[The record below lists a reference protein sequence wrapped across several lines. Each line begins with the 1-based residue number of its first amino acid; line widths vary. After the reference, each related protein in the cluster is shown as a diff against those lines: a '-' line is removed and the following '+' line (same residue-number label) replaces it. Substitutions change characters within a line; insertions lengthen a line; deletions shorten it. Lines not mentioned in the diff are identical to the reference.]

1 MPGSELYEK
10 FMALHT
16 RDGGLVMP
24 NAWDGLSAL
33 MLADAGFEA
42 IATSSAAL
50 AATLGRLDGRHE
62 VTREEHLEHARLLGR
77 LTGLPVNGDFEDG
90 YGDTPEDVAATV
102 EAAVEFGLAGI
113 GVEDTSGNPD
123 QPIRDFDE
131 AVNRIRSAVDAA
143 KGRIVVTGR
152 TDNFI
157 QGRPDLD
164 DTIRRLTAFAEVGAD
179 VLYAPFPPDL
189 DALVAIVTA
198 VAPTPVNV
206 LVSPSDKV
214 LTVAELQK
222 AGVKRISLGPF
233 ALHPRDGGTRTGHQG
248 ARRGRPR
255 LGDDRYQLRAHQRTA
270 CPRQELAQTLRTT
283 APHPLIARRRQIDM
297 DLDKLM
303 SKHLTRYFRPQ
314 QDHPGG
320 NPSAAAEVP
329 ALHAVVDERTAQPLL
344 RPRHARRQRAA
355 RGQPGRTIPG
365 QRREDPERVAHHH
378 PHHPGRS
385 ARQPPRGGVRQG
397 ERRRSVP

>member
-1 MPGSELYEK
+1 MPGSELYEQ

-42 IATSSAAL
+42 IATSSAAI
-50 AATLGRLDGRHE
+50 AATLGRLDGRHQ

-77 LTGLPVNGDFEDG
+77 LTRLPVNGDFEDG

-102 EAAVEFGLAGI
+102 EAAVESGLAGI
-113 GVEDTSGNPD
+113 GVEDTSGDPD
-123 QPIRDFDE
+123 MPIRDFDE
-131 AVNRIRSAVDAA
+131 AVSRVRSAVDAS

-179 VLYAPFPPDL
+179 VVYAPFPPDR

-198 VAPTPVNV
+198 VAPTPVSV

-214 LTVAELQK
+214 LTVAELQQ
-222 AGVKRISLGPF
+222 AGVKRISLGPLLYAHAMGAVEEAAKALLAGDLASATTGMNF
-233 ALHPRDGGTRTGHQG
+233 ARVNELL
-248 ARRGRPR
+248 AR
-255 LGDDRYQLRAHQRTA
+255 
-270 CPRQELAQTLRTT
+270 
-283 APHPLIARRRQIDM
+283 
-297 DLDKLM
+297 
-303 SKHLTRYFRPQ
+303 SK
-314 QDHPGG
+314 
-320 NPSAAAEVP
+320 N
-329 ALHAVVDERTAQPLL
+329 
-344 RPRHARRQRAA
+344 
-355 RGQPGRTIPG
+355 
-365 QRREDPERVAHHH
+365 
-378 PHHPGRS
+378 
-385 ARQPPRGGVRQG
+385 
-397 ERRRSVP
+397 

>member
-1 MPGSELYEK
+1 MPGSELYEQ

-42 IATSSAAL
+42 IATSSAAI
-50 AATLGRLDGRHE
+50 AATLGRLDGRHQ

-102 EAAVEFGLAGI
+102 EAAVESGLAGI
-113 GVEDTSGNPD
+113 GVEDTSGDPD
-123 QPIRDFDE
+123 MPIRDFDE
-131 AVNRIRSAVDAA
+131 AVSRVRSAVDAS

-152 TDNFI
+152 TDTFI

-179 VLYAPFPPDL
+179 VVYAPFPPDR

-214 LTVAELQK
+214 LTVAELQQ
-222 AGVKRISLGPF
+222 AGVKRISLGPLLYAHAMGAVEEAAKALLAGDLASATTGMNF
-233 ALHPRDGGTRTGHQG
+233 ARVN
-248 ARRGRPR
+248 
-255 LGDDRYQLRAHQRTA
+255 
-270 CPRQELAQTLRTT
+270 ELL
-283 APHPLIARRRQIDM
+283 
-297 DLDKLM
+297 
-303 SKHLTRYFRPQ
+303 
-314 QDHPGG
+314 
-320 NPSAAAEVP
+320 
-329 ALHAVVDERTAQPLL
+329 
-344 RPRHARRQRAA
+344 A
-355 RGQPGRTIPG
+355 RGKN
-365 QRREDPERVAHHH
+365 
-378 PHHPGRS
+378 
-385 ARQPPRGGVRQG
+385 
-397 ERRRSVP
+397 